1 MSGQL
6 QKDRIPARVLRILA
20 EIKEVWG
27 PPPVLSSEDAK
38 AYDRNLLNL
47 VQCIVPANFI
57 EQMLIKEAAD
67 STWEQVRYTRH
78 KPLVMERRFCDQR
91 KFEAQRQK
99 RMGRERP

>member
-47 VQCIVPANFI
+47 VQCILPEDFM
-57 EQMLIKEAAD
+57 ETDAD
-67 STWEQVRYTRH
+67 H
-78 KPLVMERRFCDQR
+78 KPFVMERRFRNQR
-91 KFEAQRQK
+91 EVEAQRQK
-99 RMGRERP
+99 RMGREQP

>member
-1 MSGQL
+1 
-6 QKDRIPARVLRILA
+6 VLRILA

-38 AYDRNLLNL
+38 AYDRILLNL

-78 KPLVMERRFCDQR
+78 KPLVMERRFRNQR
-91 KFEAQRQK
+91 KVEAQRQK

>member
-6 QKDRIPARVLRILA
+6 QKNRVPIYALRILA

-27 PPPVLSSEDAK
+27 PRPVLSSEDAK
-38 AYDRNLLNL
+38 AYDRILLNL
-47 VQCIVPANFI
+47 IQCIDPENFM
-57 EQMLIKEAAD
+57 EQMLVKEVAD